1 MEKLEKIVL
10 LKGATSVIEFDFT
23 GLNMP
28 EDSTCQFVMKKK
40 INDDVICKLEFKE
53 SKKYYVMFRDEFT
66 AGLDRTEYRYD
77 IMLMVEDERYRQ
89 SYTSD
94 IVVEKVVNEYTGPIN
109 NEAVEIIA
117 DSVEDVEVS
126 QSVKITNTN
135 VIIVKS
141 KMQEKNV
148 IPTKEKQ
155 VITPDL
161 DFTGLSKVNVE
172 KIPDEYVIPVL
183 QDKTINVKPGDY
195 YNVMADEGFDG
206 LRVVNAVGIVDVE
219 NVEITPTKEEQNI
232 SRSEGKYIENVKVNA
247 IPDNYIE
254 PSGELEI
261 TENGSYD
268 VKDKA
273 SVKVATSGVDIN
285 EYLDTN
291 FVSSIAQTTQVG
303 HWIDIIKKIPR
314 LNVKI
319 NSSGFFR
326 GFKGTEIENIE
337 NLDLTK
343 NSSDKYNTSFNYL
356 FHTCINL
363 KSLDLNKWDVSHITD
378 MGGMFQNC
386 TNLETIN
393 FEDWD
398 VSSVTSMAS
407 MFMYAS
413 KLKNINLSKW
423 KFSPTGGGINS
434 MFYQC
439 ASLEELDLRGFN
451 ISQIERMNSLF
462 LSCVKLKT
470 LNMDGWDASNISG
483 NNYNGGFT
491 DMLKG
496 CAALENL
503 TFMDNLGKG
512 FTATASNNQYSKLD
526 LSTCTSLTHDSL
538 MNVINKL
545 YDLNLTYDV
554 ANGGTLKTQQLILGE
569 TNIAKLSEAELDI
582 ARNKGWTVS

>member
-10 LKGATSVIEFDFT
+10 SKGATSVIEFDFT

-53 SKKYYVMFRDEFT
+53 SKKYYVIFRDEFT
-66 AGLDRTEYRYD
+66 AGLDRMEYRYD

-109 NEAVEIIA
+109 NEAVEIIT

-254 PSGELEI
+254 PSGELNI
-261 TENGSYD
+261 TENGNYD
-268 VKDKA
+268 VTENA
-273 SVKVATSGVDIN
+273 SVNVDIQPNLGTKTITENGIYNASDEGLDGYSSVEVTTSGVDIN
-285 EYLDTN
+285 DYFVTTYDTN
-291 FVSSIAQTTQVG
+291 KMYWVRDNFYYNAPDLYVTENDNTIAYLCASAGSVIPKVICGDNIIDYKYLYQNVTATQIDVSGLKSS
-303 HWIDIIKKIPR
+303 
-314 LNVKI
+314 NVKYMQYMFQGC
-319 NSSGFFR
+319 S
-326 GFKGTEIENIE
+326 KVT
-337 NLDLTK
+337 NLDL
-343 NSSDKYNTSFNYL
+343 SHFITSN
-356 FHTCINL
+356 
-363 KSLDLNKWDVSHITD
+363 VTD
-378 MGGMFQNC
+378 MSYMFKSC
-386 TNLETIN
+386 
-393 FEDWD
+393 
-398 VSSVTSMAS
+398 SSLT
-407 MFMYAS
+407 
-413 KLKNINLSKW
+413 
-423 KFSPTGGGINS
+423 
-434 MFYQC
+434 
-439 ASLEELDLRGFN
+439 ELDLSNFVTTN
-451 ISQIERMNSLF
+451 VTNMSQMF
-462 LSCVKLKT
+462 
-470 LNMDGWDASNISG
+470 
-483 NNYNGGFT
+483 Y
-491 DMLKG
+491 G
-496 CAALENL
+496 C
-503 TFMDNLGKG
+503 
-512 FTATASNNQYSKLD
+512 SKL
-526 LSTCTSLTHDSL
+526 TSLDIRNFDFTKVTSYSN
-538 MNVINKL
+538 MFNNVP
-545 YDLNLTYDV
+545 
-554 ANGGTLKTQQLILGE
+554 ANCEIIVKDETAKEWVLARRSDFTNVKTV
-569 TNIAKLSEAELDI
+569 AEL
-582 ARNKGWTVS
+582 GG